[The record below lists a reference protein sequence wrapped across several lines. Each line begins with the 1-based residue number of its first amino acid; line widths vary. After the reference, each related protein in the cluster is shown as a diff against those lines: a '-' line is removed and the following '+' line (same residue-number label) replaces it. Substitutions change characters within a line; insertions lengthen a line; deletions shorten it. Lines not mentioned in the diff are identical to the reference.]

1 MKKCFVFIIVLIS
14 MTMIGCGQVRIN
26 VTEQQINE
34 KLSENFP
41 LKKYFLVFELA
52 CNNPQIRL
60 TDGSDK
66 VSISIDARV
75 GVNLMNNIMPLGDG
89 TIQVT
94 SGLKFNPETGEIYLS
109 GCQVDKLDIKNIPS
123 QYSSQLNELTNFANS
138 TLTGLLSQHP
148 IYTLESKERDVD
160 TIIGKFTLQDM
171 QIQNGK
177 LVLTM
182 GK

>member
-1 MKKCFVFIIVLIS
+1 MKRIILFFLIVS
-14 MTMIGCGQVRIN
+14 TFLFAGCAQIKIN
-26 VTEQQINE
+26 VTDKQINE
-34 KLSENFP
+34 KLAENFP

-52 CNNPQIRL
+52 CDNPQISL

-66 VSISIDARV
+66 VSISIDAKV

-94 SGLKFNPETGEIYLS
+94 SGLKFNPDTGELFLS

-123 QYSSQLNELTNFANS
+123 QYTDQVTELTKFANT
-138 TLTGLLSQHP
+138 TLSGLLSQHP
-148 IYTLESKERDVD
+148 IYVLESKDRDVD
-160 TIIGKFTLQDM
+160 TIIGKFKLQDM
-171 QIQNGK
+171 QIKSGK